1 MRQTQAMADSERRT
15 WHHPAMSYETEV
27 DAYGL
32 PTTAFG
38 DPVSPE
44 FFEVLGRILAVHG
57 KIEYLQDRLN
67 HLPDTETTGSRK
79 VEQFLARCRAERAD
93 RNAIV
98 HSHWMLGAHTTNP
111 EIILAL
117 RYKSRKQTS
126 GGLAT
131 VSIPDMPES
140 DREQDFGQYTLDDL
154 KRVLRSNVVTMRIGE
169 QAYTEI
175 MLKWATQQ
183 IDIDSPSE

>member
-1 MRQTQAMADSERRT
+1 MADSERPMS
-15 WHHPAMSYETEV
+15 HHPATSHETEI
-27 DAYGL
+27 DAYGV
-32 PTTAFG
+32 PTAAFG
-38 DPVSPE
+38 DPVPSE

-57 KIEYLQDRLN
+57 KIEYLLDRLK
-67 HLPDTETTGSRK
+67 HLPSAETTSSRK
-79 VEQFLARCRAERAD
+79 VEQFLARCAAGKAD

-98 HSHWMLGAHTTNP
+98 HSHWMFGAHTTNP
-111 EIILAL
+111 DVILAI

-126 GGLAT
+126 GVIAT
-131 VSIPDMPES
+131 LSIIDVPES

-154 KRVLRSNVVTMRIGE
+154 KQLLRGNVVTMRIGE

-183 IDIDSPSE
+183 IDTDSPSV